1 LWAGWRSNRFVQEV
15 VRAPRQRRWSGVR
28 HVRQYSHAGL
38 IALLHRLGLD
48 YRKPDLVSHKLD
60 VAKQKSFIE
69 DYDRLMRGLD
79 PDEAVVFVD
88 AVHPTHQVRA
98 VGCWAPKDEAVAIA
112 PNSGRDRMNIHG
124 AINLETGKTQMIE
137 VLTVDAQSTIML
149 LMATPETTTLL
160 ARGTGELDFNFP
172 DPSEVD
178 IDSPVDGSTPTRDLL
193 YLNNI
198 NDKVWSPIYGDDGQ
212 QVGEMFSL
220 GTDSQTG
227 EGACFERY
235 FPGWTRAAISDGFAV
250 YDEVY
255 VLDGEISSGSN
266 DVWAKGHYWYR
277 APETPQPTLQ
287 SQSGALVFRCFG

>member
-1 LWAGWRSNRFVQEV
+1 LQSFKAVDHLADTSRSDATADGHIAVNIKGWTTTGALERLQSGGMFLRNHVEHIDTNAVQWKQTGAGVYTKTINANQD
-15 VRAPRQRRWSGVR
+15 SGARTVLIKLVPEEGFDPPSKI
-28 HVRQYSHAGL
+28 HYHTLSEELLVLDGL
-38 IALLHRLGLD
+38 LTFDHKTWLD
-48 YRKPDLVSHKLD
+48 GISY
-60 VAKQKSFIE
+60 I
-69 DYDRLMRGLD
+69 Y
-79 PDEAVVFVD
+79 
-88 AVHPTHQVRA
+88 HP
-98 VGCWAPKDEAVAIA
+98 PF
-112 PNSGRDRMNIHG
+112 MIHG
-124 AINLETGKTQMIE
+124 FK
-137 VLTVDAQSTIML
+137 S
-149 LMATPETTTLL
+149 ATPETTTLL

-212 QVGEMFSL
+212 QVGEMLSL

-235 FPGWTRAAISDGFAV
+235 YSGWTRAAISDGFAV

-277 APETPQPTLQ
+277 ALETPQPALQ
-287 SQSGALVFRCFG
+287 SRSGALVFRCFG